1 MKKLLTICAVFL
13 IGNMFAQ
20 TGPFSPQAG
29 EPGSDAIHKDDA
41 LFRDWAI
48 SCELNLG
55 FRQVDVP
62 DSGLASSG
70 VALYATGKADAP
82 LTVSLGDGG
91 VATLTFSAPF
101 HDGAGPDFAVF
112 ENGFGSG
119 ESAFLEFAFVEVSS
133 DGVQYFRFP
142 ATSLND
148 TVPQCASFE
157 NLDAS
162 LFDNL
167 AGKYT
172 VYYGV
177 PFDLADLPDTSALDK
192 QHVTHVRVIDVTGT
206 INATYCSRDAG
217 GRIINDPWPTNFPQ
231 SGFDLDAVGIINS
244 NIPAGLPQLGTRQDT
259 YVLPYDLSG
268 RLVREGATPI
278 EITRDARG
286 NTLKRLTIE
295 P

>member
-1 MKKLLTICAVFL
+1 MKTMLAICTVLYTWSAV
-13 IGNMFAQ
+13 AQ

-29 EPGSDAIHKDDA
+29 ETGSDAIHKDEVI
-41 LFRDWAI
+41 FRDWAI
-48 SCELNLG
+48 SCELSLG
-55 FRQVDVP
+55 FRQVNMP

-70 VALYATGKADAP
+70 IALYATGKADAP

-101 HDGAGPDFAVF
+101 HDGEGPDFAVF

-119 ESAFLEFAFVEVSS
+119 EAAFLELAFVEVSS
-133 DGVQYFRFP
+133 DGTHYLRFP

-148 TVPQCASFE
+148 TVSQCASFE

-172 VYYGV
+172 VNYGV
-177 PFDLADLPDTSALDK
+177 PFDLADLPDTSVLDK
-192 QHVTHVRVIDVTGT
+192 QHVTHVRVIDVIGT
-206 INATYCSRDAG
+206 IDIAHCTRDAS
-217 GRIINDPWPTNFPQ
+217 GRIVNDPWPTNFPQ

-244 NIPAGLPQLGTRQDT
+244 NIPAGLAEFTAGHNT

-268 RLVREGATPI
+268 RLVKQGGTPL

-286 NTLKRLTIE
+286 TTIKRLTVA